1 MWHPTEDDL
10 ILRFYGEHEAAET
23 SRIDGH
29 LRTCGACQ
37 SAWTELT
44 ETLKLVD
51 TAPVPE
57 PPPGFERVMWAKVQ
71 QALPEREPSFWTWR
85 RLVPIASV
93 AALVIAVVAIT
104 SRTRES
110 APAPSTASSTSA
122 ASTKVEGRGQV
133 AKAGDNGQLR
143 ERVLLTALDGHF
155 EQTEL
160 LLVELLNAP
169 EDGTVDLEFER
180 MTAGDLVAS
189 GRLYR
194 MSATQ
199 IGKGRLAAVLEELEP
214 VLVEVARSDDQAKRK
229 DLRFLRSQINEEG
242 LLFKVRAVTTQIR
255 ERQQEIITTTHEGG
269 L

>member
-1 MWHPTEDDL
+1 MWHPTDDDL
-10 ILRFYGEHEAAET
+10 ILRFYGEHDAAEAA
-23 SRIDGH
+23 RIDGH

-37 SAWTELT
+37 DAWTELT

-51 TAPVPE
+51 SAPVPE
-57 PPPGFERVMWAKVQ
+57 PPPGVERVMWAKVE
-71 QALPEREPSFWTWR
+71 QALPAPSQAFWSWR
-85 RLVPIASV
+85 RLVPLASL
-93 AALVIAVVAIT
+93 AAVVIAVVAIS
-104 SRTRES
+104 SRTREE
-110 APAPSTASSTSA
+110 APAAPGTTLTSVAPVDKSPGSSPNDS
-122 ASTKVEGRGQV
+122 
-133 AKAGDNGQLR
+133 GQLR

-169 EDGTVDLEFER
+169 DTGINLEFER

-199 IGKGRLAAVLEELEP
+199 IGKERLAAVLEELEP
-214 VLVEVARSDDQAKRK
+214 VLVEVARSPDQTKPK
-229 DLRFLRSQINEEG
+229 DLRFLRSQIHEDG